1 MFMNHNNSSKHAAE
15 NSMENAIKA
24 AAQEYAA
31 LIGNMSEQEVLAA
44 IKGGNQSVLRSVLM
58 LMGVAA

>member
-1 MFMNHNNSSKHAAE
+1 MRYINSSNNATE
-15 NSMENAIKA
+15 SSMENAIKA

-44 IKGGNQSVLRSVLM
+44 ISAGNQSVLRSVLM
-58 LMGVAA
+58 LMEVSA